1 MINQELWLGLA
12 INISLLLALF
22 VVYEVSYSISGKNRL
37 VRDMISGLFIAA
49 ICLVIMSMPYRLYP
63 GIVFDTRSI
72 IISVTAFSFGPLPAT
87 VTSVVA
93 LIYRIYTGGSG
104 VYSGIAT
111 IITSFSIAMFWRY
124 VIYPRR
130 RRAWLNIYL
139 MSLTVH
145 IVMLADLLLMPA
157 DIRFQVIAEIAV
169 PVLLLYPV
177 AGVLLGLL
185 LMHQQQ
191 RKRFEQDLIESERS
205 KSVLLSHIP
214 GIAYRCAYDDKW
226 TMEFVSEGCYEL
238 TGYRPEDLIDNKL
251 ISFDDLISAEYREIL
266 RREWVRVI
274 ALKHKF
280 RYEYEIVTAAGE
292 HKWVLE
298 LAQAVYTDT
307 NDEQV
312 EALEGIIIDITA
324 NKRAHE
330 RIQYMD
336 IHDSF
341 TGLYNRKYYESVKRD
356 LDTQQTCPVGIV
368 LVDINGVRIINDA
381 FGHEEGDVLIRRTA
395 SILTAC
401 CREEDI
407 VSRNGSDDFAV
418 IMPLADEAEV
428 VHLIER
434 IHVVCADVNQE
445 LYGEESR
452 LSISAGYGFRL
463 TVEDSMNKAEK
474 DAEESLNKSKLL
486 EQRSHQ
492 NVMLSSIMAT
502 MYAKSQ
508 ETEAHSQ
515 RIARFARLIAGEIG
529 LGQLQLDELDL
540 LSKLHDVGKVGIDDR
555 ILNKPAG
562 LTPEE
567 WAVMRTHPEIGHR
580 ILMVSPEL
588 RNIAEYVLNHH
599 ERWDG
604 RGYPNGRTGESIPLL
619 SRILSIADAYDAMT
633 EDRIYRPALPR
644 EHALKEIEKNAGTQF
659 DPQLANLFVEYMR
672 RHPEF

>member
-1 MINQELWLGLA
+1 
-12 INISLLLALF
+12 
-22 VVYEVSYSISGKNRL
+22 
-37 VRDMISGLFIAA
+37 
-49 ICLVIMSMPYRLYP
+49 
-63 GIVFDTRSI
+63 
-72 IISVTAFSFGPLPAT
+72 
-87 VTSVVA
+87 
-93 LIYRIYTGGSG
+93 
-104 VYSGIAT
+104 
-111 IITSFSIAMFWRY
+111 
-124 VIYPRR
+124 
-130 RRAWLNIYL
+130 
-139 MSLTVH
+139 
-145 IVMLADLLLMPA
+145 
-157 DIRFQVIAEIAV
+157 
-169 PVLLLYPV
+169 
-177 AGVLLGLL
+177 
-185 LMHQQQ
+185 
-191 RKRFEQDLIESERS
+191 
-205 KSVLLSHIP
+205 
-214 GIAYRCAYDDKW
+214 
-226 TMEFVSEGCYEL
+226 
-238 TGYRPEDLIDNKL
+238 
-251 ISFDDLISAEYREIL
+251 
-266 RREWVRVI
+266 
-274 ALKHKF
+274 
-280 RYEYEIVTAAGE
+280 
-292 HKWVLE
+292 
-298 LAQAVYTDT
+298 
-307 NDEQV
+307 
-312 EALEGIIIDITA
+312 
-324 NKRAHE
+324 
-330 RIQYMD
+330 MD

-508 ETEAHSQ
+508 ETEEHSQ

-672 RHPEF
+672 RHPEFCQ